1 MRNRVE
7 LKFSYACQQ
16 GCSQE
21 FLGLAPIAPP
31 LTTSLHVKKK
41 CYNGHRLHTVSHV
54 SVENLSIEPK
64 V

>member
-31 LTTSLHVKKK
+31 PDYFSACQKEVL
-41 CYNGHRLHTVSHV
+41 
-54 SVENLSIEPK
+54 
-64 V
+64 